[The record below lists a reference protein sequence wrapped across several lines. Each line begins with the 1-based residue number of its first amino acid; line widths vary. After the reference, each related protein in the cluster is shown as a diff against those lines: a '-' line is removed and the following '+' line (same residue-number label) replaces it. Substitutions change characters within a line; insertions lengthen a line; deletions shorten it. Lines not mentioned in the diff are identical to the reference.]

1 MCKIEAIEIVP
12 TFLLWFQGQP
22 WSCFAVVSLTNMP
35 VFMYPTHRRDVKELW
50 LTLGR
55 RCFTWLS
62 PWCFSSIDEWQL
74 QVQNLGFKIGIL
86 EFWSLIRTFTKA
98 KENVGV
104 TCGTCYSFAG
114 TGRTKLERHH
124 AEYARKN
131 SVHPLMVMLGLLLC
145 VNKKLARVRHL
156 VSLQLVQ
163 GRFFLLCFPWL
174 SCEADNYYAVHL

>member
-1 MCKIEAIEIVP
+1 
-12 TFLLWFQGQP
+12 
-22 WSCFAVVSLTNMP
+22 
-35 VFMYPTHRRDVKELW
+35 
-50 LTLGR
+50 
-55 RCFTWLS
+55 
-62 PWCFSSIDEWQL
+62 
-74 QVQNLGFKIGIL
+74 VQNLGFKIGIL
-86 EFWSLIRTFTKA
+86 EFWSLTRTFTKA

-145 VNKKLARVRHL
+145 VNKKLARVRHI